1 MKIYKKTILATLL
14 CAPLMVNAAPL
25 LIKDAS
31 LVITM
36 QSTDK
41 DLTGRIYEQDI
52 LIDGG
57 QIAAI
62 GENLSHE
69 NAKVIDAS
77 GKIVMPGLIDVH
89 NHLWQSTIRGCGID
103 KDVKDWLP
111 PCVYNISFNYQQA
124 YDAVTLSTLD
134 LINTGVTTVVDWS
147 HAYSAKF
154 VEGNVQALQD
164 SGMRYIYTYNLSPL
178 TNAHA
183 KVTKAQIDKD
193 VLGTLHLASHPAVF
207 MQDQLKNAVDMA
219 KEMKTTLNLHYA
231 ENKKDRLDE
240 QTETIRNTSA
250 TDVRLVL
257 NHVVDVNDD
266 EINMMAKSR
275 AKVTYNALSN
285 MRLASGVA
293 PIEKMYK
300 AGIDIGMGLD
310 GGTSDNSNYFALM
323 KSAIGLQRAYHQDPS
338 VFPTVEDVLYLS
350 TMGGAKVIG
359 MEDKIGSLT
368 VGKRADLII
377 IDPASTNMGVNHDE
391 LAQIAFNA
399 EPVNVEYVVVEGQI
413 LKDKGKLPISDT
425 EFHALLER
433 NEKTVQLLKAGRSS
447 NKS

>member
-1 MKIYKKTILATLL
+1 MRKYKKTTIAALL
-14 CAPLMVNAAPL
+14 CAPIMVNGAPL

-31 LVITM
+31 LIISM
-36 QSTDK
+36 ESTDK
-41 DLTGRIYEQDI
+41 DLTGRLYEKDI
-52 LIDGG
+52 LVEDG
-57 QIAAI
+57 QIKAI
-62 GENLSHE
+62 GKNLVAD
-69 NAKVIDAS
+69 NAKVVNAS

-103 KDVKDWLP
+103 KNVKDWLP
-111 PCVYNISFNYQQA
+111 PCVFPISFNYQQA

-147 HAYSAKF
+147 HAYNAKF

-164 SGMRYIYTYNLSPL
+164 SGMRYVYTYNLNPL
-178 TNAHA
+178 NNAHA
-183 KVTKAQIDKD
+183 KVTKAQVDKD
-193 VLGTLHLASHPAVF
+193 TLGTFHLASHPAGY
-207 MQDQLKNAVDMA
+207 MQDTVQNAVDMA
-219 KEMKTTLNLHYA
+219 KEMETTLNFHYA

-240 QTETIRNTSA
+240 QTATLINTNA

-257 NHVVDVNDD
+257 NHVVDVNDE
-266 EINMMAKSR
+266 EIDMMAKTG
-275 AKVTYNALSN
+275 AKVSYNALSN

-293 PIEKMYK
+293 PVEKMYK

-323 KSAIGLQRAYHQDPS
+323 KAAIGLQRAYHQDPS

-359 MEDKIGSLT
+359 MEEKIGSLA

-377 IDPASTNMGVNHDE
+377 LNPATTNMGVNHDE

-399 EPVNVEYVVVEGQI
+399 EPVNVEYVVVEGNI
-413 LKDKGKLPISDT
+413 LKDEGQLPISDKD
-425 EFHALLER
+425 FHALLER
-433 NEKTVQLLKAGRSS
+433 NEKTVQLLKKGNTNS
-447 NKS
+447 